1 MRRSGEYRSHA
12 PREAVTSAWKR
23 TSSSLPPGPMA
34 MALGNQVAPRI
45 RKAAPHSQSE
55 AINIGTGAT
64 VCRRFAMTAVAR
76 GSP

>member
-1 MRRSGEYRSHA
+1 MRRAGEYRSHA

-45 RKAAPHSQSE
+45 R
-55 AINIGTGAT
+55 
-64 VCRRFAMTAVAR
+64 RRLPTRSPKPSTLAR
-76 GSP
+76 AQPFVDDSR